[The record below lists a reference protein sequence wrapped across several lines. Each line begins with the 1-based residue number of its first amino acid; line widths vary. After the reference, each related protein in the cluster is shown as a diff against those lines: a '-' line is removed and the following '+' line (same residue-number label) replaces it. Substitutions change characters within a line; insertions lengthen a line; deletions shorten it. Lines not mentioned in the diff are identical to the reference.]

1 MESKLPAPDWSGKQI
16 NLEEGKHM
24 TAYVITFVI
33 MVGVFMAGCFAL
45 KLPVMWV
52 YFLLCTDEF
61 VKWPWVL
68 GHYRKGTWLKNITRE
83 GLFTEEKG

>member
-1 MESKLPAPDWSGKQI
+1 MESRLPAPDWSGKQI

-45 KLPVMWV
+45 KLPVGVSMMIAA
-52 YFLLCTDEF
+52 LCGAIQGG
-61 VKWPWVL
+61 L
-68 GHYRKGTWLKNITRE
+68 GL
-83 GLFTEEKG
+83 